1 MRKGSRAL
9 NLILVL
15 AAAGL
20 VLATMAALSARL
32 WWAFDLFSHFR
43 PQYVVAAGTLC
54 VVALAVRA
62 YPIAAALAVV
72 ALVHGWAIKD
82 LWLGGGASAAPGGV
96 PVRIVS
102 ANVLAVNPTP
112 AAVPA
117 LVRASDAD
125 LVMLVEANR
134 RRWGKALSELAALY
148 PYRAPQALPE
158 GGVPVVLFSRLPI
171 VREEV
176 VRAPRGQRPY
186 LLAELTVGGQP
197 LMVVGVHPSSP
208 SPGEPHRSRRRN
220 HELDHIAAIV
230 RDADRPLIVA
240 GDFNSTP
247 WSPHFRDLIAAGGL
261 RNAAGGQGYVPTWPR
276 WFWPALIPIDHVL
289 LKGPLAVTTI
299 RRGRAI
305 GSDHYP
311 IIADLRLLCG
321 PERQARQTM
330 RIDPGPP

>member
-20 VLATMAALSARL
+20 VLATIAALSARL

-43 PQYVVAAGTLC
+43 PQYVAAAGTLC
-54 VVALAVRA
+54 VVALAARA
-62 YPIAAALAVV
+62 YPIAAVLAVV
-72 ALVHGWAIKD
+72 ALVHGWAIRD
-82 LWLGGGASAAPGGV
+82 LWLGGSASAAPAGL

-102 ANVLAVNPTP
+102 ANVLAANPSP

-117 LVRASDAD
+117 FVRASDAD
-125 LVMLVEANR
+125 LVVLVEASR

-158 GGVPVVLFSRLPI
+158 RAPVVLFSRLPI

-186 LLAELTVGGQP
+186 LLAELSVGGQP
-197 LMVVGVHPSSP
+197 LVVVGVHPSSP
-208 SPGEPHRSRRRN
+208 SPGEPHRSRQRN

-240 GDFNSTP
+240 GDFNTTP

-261 RNAAGGQGYVPTWPR
+261 RNAAGGQGYVPTWPP

-289 LKGPLAVTTI
+289 LKGAWAVTTI
-299 RRGRAI
+299 RRGPAI

-311 IIADLRLLCG
+311 IIADLRLLFG
-321 PERQARQTM
+321 PEASDPENDAR
-330 RIDPGPP
+330 